1 MVGKAGITET
11 VGTDAPQTDET
22 RGENVWV
29 MKLDKNLTPIWSRTY
44 GSSKNDV
51 GSCVVETE
59 NGFVIAGTVG
69 TMDGDVTPKPYSGSN
84 AWFLKLDGQ
93 MGENVHQPGDGTG
106 GVSPSAKGGSIYL
119 QVGAYSGDSFRIDY
133 ADMRTTAVFGKNTV
147 LNVMSY
153 SDANEAISLCDQAI
167 DYVSKQRSRYGSYQ
181 NALEHLYAANAV
193 TGENVSASESL
204 LSDADMADEM
214 VSFSRD
220 KILEQANLAVMAQ
233 ANTAN
238 QAVLRLLT

>member
-22 RGENVWV
+22 QGENVWV

-93 MGENVHQPGDGTG
+93 TGENVHQPGDGTG

-133 ADMRTTAVFGKNTV
+133 
-147 LNVMSY
+147 
-153 SDANEAISLCDQAI
+153 
-167 DYVSKQRSRYGSYQ
+167 VSKQRSCYGSYQ